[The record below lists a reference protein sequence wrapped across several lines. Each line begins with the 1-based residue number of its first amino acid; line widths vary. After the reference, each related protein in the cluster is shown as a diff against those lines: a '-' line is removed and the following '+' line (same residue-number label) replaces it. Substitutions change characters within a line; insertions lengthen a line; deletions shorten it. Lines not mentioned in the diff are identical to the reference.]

1 MSVPEIL
8 KIGSKIERQSLNRI
22 ETQIQPPMYS
32 SQDHISFQFDSKGI
46 LDKHTTLILPVVAD
60 DANQHLP
67 VNTGIFSLI
76 EEAKLSCQGITIA
89 TTSNA
94 GHLMAIRELTTSYEV
109 RENKRKCEIGCNNS
123 FQVSTNDLYNT
134 NFNNGQFR
142 LSGTYTPVEDLDIVN
157 CEGIDA
163 PYRITTDKASH
174 HTSQ

>member
-1 MSVPEIL
+1 MS
-8 KIGSKIERQSLNRI
+8 
-22 ETQIQPPMYS
+22 
-32 SQDHISFQFDSKGI
+32 
-46 LDKHTTLILPVVAD
+46 
-60 DANQHLP
+60 
-67 VNTGIFSLI
+67 
-76 EEAKLSCQGITIA
+76 
-89 TTSNA
+89 
-94 GHLMAIRELTTSYEV
+94 IRELTTSYEV